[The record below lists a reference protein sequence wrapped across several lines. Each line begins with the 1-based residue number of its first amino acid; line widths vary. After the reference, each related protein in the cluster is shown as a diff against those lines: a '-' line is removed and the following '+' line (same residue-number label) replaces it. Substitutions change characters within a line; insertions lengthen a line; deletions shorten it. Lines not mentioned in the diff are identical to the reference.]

1 MDIRTV
7 KYTHNE
13 LYSGVL
19 KKRKKPIIVK
29 FAEMDEEAAKS
40 LPKWDNAASEN
51 QLSLLSSHM

>member
-40 LPKWDNAASEN
+40 LPK
-51 QLSLLSSHM
+51 